1 MGRKSVLPLF
11 ALGVLVS
18 ENLVLWSV
26 STPVRSSTCNSLSL
40 EGLLVMKDDPVTSQS
55 ISLKSVMAL
64 LSSAVEDELHATI
77 VTDPSFSV
85 IFANNAARANLAG
98 GEIVGRKLASILCE
112 LDETTDWDE
121 FSTDLKTCGTVT
133 GEMSVAKHGARPTG
147 YRISCT
153 GITDEASGQV
163 SAYVFIAKI
172 MSSTPDAESKIVA
185 LDRMLTRGEMAG
197 EISHE
202 INNYLTI
209 LLGNVELI
217 PLFLDN
223 NDIEKVAQ
231 KLPLMK
237 TTLERIAALSESLVD
252 YGRPHSRFE
261 IIDLNHMISKTIEF
275 LKPQNRFDEIEIVAN
290 LSPQIPPV
298 KGDSGQIQQVVVN
311 LLHNAGDE
319 LSVGE
324 RPEPVIQIET
334 SGSQEGE
341 STIISVSDNG
351 RGIPEELRPRLFRER
366 VSTKDAGEGYGL
378 LACKRIIDR
387 HGGEISFHSTEG
399 GGTCFEIRLPSSQPS
414 QPESSEAN
422 TVPHESAIH
431 Q

>member
-1 MGRKSVLPLF
+1 
-11 ALGVLVS
+11 
-18 ENLVLWSV
+18 
-26 STPVRSSTCNSLSL
+26 
-40 EGLLVMKDDPVTSQS
+40 MKDDLVNSLS

-64 LSSAVEDELHATI
+64 LSSTLEDESHAAI
-77 VTDPSFSV
+77 VADRSFSA

-98 GEIVGRKLASILCE
+98 GEIVGRNLASILCE
-112 LDETTDWDE
+112 LDETIDWEE
-121 FSTDLKTCGTVT
+121 FSTNLRTCGTVA
-133 GEMSVAKHGARPTG
+133 GEMSVAKHGAQPTG

-163 SAYVFIAKI
+163 SVYVFIAKMI
-172 MSSTPDAESKIVA
+172 SSTPDAATKIVA

-197 EISHE
+197 EIAHE

-223 NDIEKVAQ
+223 NDTEKVAQ

-237 TTLERIAALSESLVD
+237 TTLEKIAAFSESIVD
-252 YGRPHSRFE
+252 YGRPHRSFE
-261 IIDLNHMISKTIEF
+261 IIDLNHMISKTIDF
-275 LKPQNRFDEIEIVAN
+275 LKPQNRFDEIEIAAN

-298 KGDSGQIQQVVVN
+298 KGDSGQLQQVIVN

-319 LSVGE
+319 LSVSE

-334 SGSQEGE
+334 SGSMDGK
-341 STIISVSDNG
+341 STIVSVSDNG
-351 RGIPEELRPRLFRER
+351 GGIPEELRPKLFQER
-366 VSTKDAGEGYGL
+366 FTTKDSGEGYGL

-387 HGGEISFHSTEG
+387 HGGEISFHRMEG
-399 GGTCFEIRLPSSQPS
+399 GGTCFEVRLPSSQQS

-422 TVPHESAIH
+422 SVPHKSAIH

>member
-1 MGRKSVLPLF
+1 
-11 ALGVLVS
+11 
-18 ENLVLWSV
+18 
-26 STPVRSSTCNSLSL
+26 
-40 EGLLVMKDDPVTSQS
+40 MKDDLVTSLS

-64 LSSAVEDELHATI
+64 LSSALDSESHAAI

-85 IFANNAARANLAG
+85 IFANKAAKVDLAC
-98 GEIVGRKLASILCE
+98 GEIVGRNLASILCE
-112 LDETTDWDE
+112 LDETTDWEE
-121 FSTDLKTCGTVT
+121 FSTNLKTCRTVV
-133 GEMSVAKHGARPTG
+133 GEMSVAKHGAQPTG

-163 SAYVFIAKI
+163 SAYVFIAKM
-172 MSSTPDAESKIVA
+172 MSPAPDAGPEIVA

-197 EISHE
+197 EIAHE
-202 INNYLTI
+202 TNNYLTI

-237 TTLERIAALSESLVD
+237 KTLERIAAFSESLVD
-252 YGRPHSRFE
+252 YGRPQRRFE
-261 IIDLNHMISKTIEF
+261 LIDLNHMISNTIDF
-275 LKPQNRFDEIEIVAN
+275 LKPQNRFDEIEIAAN
-290 LSPQIPPV
+290 LSPEIPPV
-298 KGDSGQIQQVVVN
+298 KGDSGQIQQVIVN

-319 LSVGE
+319 LSISE

-334 SGSQEGE
+334 SGSQDGE

-351 RGIPEELRPRLFRER
+351 RGIPEELRLRLFRER
-366 VSTKDAGEGYGL
+366 ITTKDSGEGYGL
-378 LACKRIIDR
+378 LACKKIIDR
-387 HGGEISFHSTEG
+387 HGGKISFHCREG
-399 GGTCFEIRLPSSQPS
+399 GGTCFEIRLPSSQQS
-414 QPESSEAN
+414 QPESSEASS
-422 TVPHESAIH
+422 VPHESAIH